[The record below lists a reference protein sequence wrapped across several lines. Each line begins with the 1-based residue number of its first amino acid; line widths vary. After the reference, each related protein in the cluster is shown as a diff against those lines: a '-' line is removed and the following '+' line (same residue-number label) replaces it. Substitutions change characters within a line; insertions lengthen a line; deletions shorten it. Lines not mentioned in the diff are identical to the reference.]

1 MPLHLQWCNKRKIG
15 RFLYTVK
22 AHKSRQDTVE
32 LSLPPIE
39 ILVFR
44 LDPLNLESLLRSEK
58 LRFFNHRAKR
68 GGSLFEGSSGKEE
81 GSRSDPLCW
90 GVRLRSPV
98 FTEQVPLNLVGI
110 G

>member
-44 LDPLNLESLLRSEK
+44 LKLLGFTCVVVPETQHFKGTQEILEIWYRRIVGTALSHHLVLLVLK
-58 LRFFNHRAKR
+58 AKI
-68 GGSLFEGSSGKEE
+68 L
-81 GSRSDPLCW
+81 
-90 GVRLRSPV
+90 
-98 FTEQVPLNLVGI
+98 
-110 G
+110 

>member
-39 ILVFR
+39 ILIFR
-44 LDPLNLESLLRSEK
+44 LLRPGERREEKFLALYYIQYIDFHTKIFHKIPQKLFSE
-58 LRFFNHRAKR
+58 R
-68 GGSLFEGSSGKEE
+68 
-81 GSRSDPLCW
+81 
-90 GVRLRSPV
+90 
-98 FTEQVPLNLVGI
+98 
-110 G
+110 